1 MTGARSGASG
11 ARSGGTSMPLTP
23 GERGAYLFLM
33 LLLGLAVALVL
44 LEAVD
49 LWLPP
54 P

>member
-1 MTGARSGASG
+1 MNGARSGASG
-11 ARSGGTSMPLTP
+11 ARSSVPFTP

-33 LLLGLAVALVL
+33 LLLGVAVALVL
-44 LEAVD
+44 LEVVD